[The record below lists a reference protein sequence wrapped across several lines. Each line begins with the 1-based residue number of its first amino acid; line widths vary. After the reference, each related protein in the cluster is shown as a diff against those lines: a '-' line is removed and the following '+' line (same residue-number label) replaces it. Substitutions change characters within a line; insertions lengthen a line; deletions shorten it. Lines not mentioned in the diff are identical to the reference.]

1 MEEYGRFRFDP
12 KGARFL
18 VYPAPKV
25 VRGFRMPRAVRVGAR
40 PGAIVPGPTSRRLYV
55 IDALNKQPYRDPAT
69 GDYLW
74 RPPYPKAKPARAP
87 VPPDALGHFDH
98 VRPGTPAFSS
108 AMLYAAVR
116 SVIEIW
122 EHYLGRRLSFVAPNG
137 FRRLELIPRVT
148 RIGDNAWSGDGYVE
162 FGFAGKLR
170 SQPYCENFDVVA
182 HEVGHH
188 ILKRVIGK
196 APADRYQF
204 EHKSHEEAS
213 ADLVSLVAVLHLG
226 PVVAGV
232 LEETRGKLYSRN
244 LLSRIGEYRFR
255 RRGRLAARPAFHDK
269 TLRHVARARK
279 AGDKHTYGQP
289 FLGAAFDILVEIY
302 ESRLARRGLI
312 SRELA
317 LHSTRAS
324 ARADPSLRRRF
335 AARYRLNPDGFAD
348 ALRDATADFA
358 AILALAWRKT
368 RRTGAT
374 FSRVAANMV
383 AADRR
388 LFRGLYGR
396 IIRRAFRAR
405 RIVPRAR
412 RP

>member
-1 MEEYGRFRFDP
+1 MAIKRFGFEP
-12 KGARFL
+12 KGTRFL
-18 VYPAPKV
+18 LYPAPRV
-25 VRGFRMPRAVRVGAR
+25 VRGFQMPRAVRVGAR
-40 PGAIVPGPTSRRLYV
+40 PGAIAPGPTSRRLYV
-55 IDALNKQPYRDPAT
+55 VDALNKQPYRDPGT

-74 RPPYPKAKPARAP
+74 RPPYPKSKPARDP

-98 VRPGTPAFSS
+98 VRPGTPAFS
-108 AMLYAAVR
+108 AVMLYATVR

-122 EHYLGRRLSFVAPNG
+122 EHYLGRRLRFVAPTG
-137 FRRLELIPRVT
+137 VRRLELIPRVT
-148 RIGDNAWSGDGYVE
+148 RIGDNAWSGDGYLE
-162 FGFAGKLR
+162 FGFAAKLR

-188 ILKRVIGK
+188 ILKAVIGK
-196 APADRYQF
+196 APAGRREF
-204 EHKSHEEAS
+204 EHKSHEEAG
-213 ADLVSLVAVLHLG
+213 ADLVSLVAVLHFD

-232 LEETRGKLYSRN
+232 LDETRGKLYSRN
-244 LLSRIGEYRFR
+244 LLSRIGEYRYR

-269 TLRHVARARK
+269 TLRDVARARK

-302 ESRLARRGLI
+302 ESHLARRGLI
-312 SRELA
+312 CRELA
-317 LHSTRAS
+317 RRSTRAS
-324 ARADPSLRRRF
+324 AGADPFLRRRF

-368 RRTGAT
+368 RSTGAN

-388 LFRGLYGR
+388 LFRGRYGR

-405 RIVPRAR
+405 KITVRAH